1 MLTSLSHLAQSFDG
15 ICEDGDGSPVPQLRK
30 GPLPAASANPQQQHT
45 KGIDV
50 QPATIASGVSGSFD
64 GICED
69 GFEEANLSP
78 SQAIR
83 KRRERPPLVYDTDPA
98 APATAAAAG
107 GAGGAGGG
115 GAGAEGE
122 AGEGKAGEKG
132 TPSFATF
139 DADGSGDLGMLP

>member
-1 MLTSLSHLAQSFDG
+1 MHTTMLISLSHLAQSFDG

-30 GPLPAASANPQQQHT
+30 GPLPAASASPQQQHT

-83 KRRERPPLVYDTDPA
+83 TRRERPPLVYDTDPA
-98 APATAAAAG
+98 AP
-107 GAGGAGGG
+107 GGG
-115 GAGAEGE
+115 GAGAAGE
-122 AGEGKAGEKG
+122 VLVREGKAAGEQG